1 MAAVKTNINLE
12 FQGATFDVKELEKKA
27 MDEAKKGNKNIKKL
41 NLYIKPQDNKVYYTV
56 NDDIS
61 GNVDMN

>member
-1 MAAVKTNINLE
+1 MASVKTNVKLE

-27 MDEAKKGNKNIKKL
+27 LNEAKKENKNVDKL

-56 NDDIS
+56 NDSVS